1 MTVENIVIG
10 APRNPFNYE
19 KVEQISRDV
28 VTPWLTIEEIRD
40 QVNLYGDTSQDDY
53 LYGLELAVRQ
63 FIEDYLGMSI
73 FPIGY
78 RAYYNA
84 SSLYGVPLALDL
96 PAVSQSM
103 YSSQP
108 GLNVRAVKYW
118 NSSNVLITVATTDYY
133 YDQTGN
139 KVIVNSLPTDFSTMR
154 TSPVLCEYTTVS
166 NPLSTYPIIKQ
177 AGLMLLTH
185 WYNTRSNSTDKI
197 LREIPFGFHAMMRPY
212 KPLVL

>member
-1 MTVENIVIG
+1 MTIENIVIG

-78 RAYYNA
+78 RVYYNS

-103 YSSQP
+103 YSSQS

-118 NSSNVLITVATTDYY
+118 SSSNVLTTVAPTDYY
-133 YDQTGN
+133 YDQSGN

-185 WYNTRSNSTDKI
+185 WYNTRSNSTEKI

>member
-1 MTVENIVIG
+1 MTIENIVIG

-28 VTPWLTIEEIRD
+28 VTPWLNIEEIRD

-78 RAYYNA
+78 RVYYNA

-103 YSSQP
+103 YSSQL
-108 GLNVRAVKYW
+108 GLNVRAVKFW
-118 NSSNVLITVATTDYY
+118 NSSNVLTTVAPTDYY

-185 WYNTRSNSTDKI
+185 WYNTRSNATEKI
-197 LREIPFGFHAMMRPY
+197 LREIPFGFHTMMRPY